1 MNLRLSLQR
10 KNQPRAYAGGKSVHM
25 VGFTLIE
32 VMLTAVIIALLTG
45 IAVPSYQH
53 YILRARRSEVQQFML
68 ELAIREEEY
77 FQINHVYGS
86 LLNLGVAQPPEAVA
100 LNYALSVSHAT
111 APPSYTLTATP
122 LPQSAQEKDG
132 PLSLD
137 QRGTKLPVE
146 KWR

>member
-1 MNLRLSLQR
+1 MNLRLSLHR
-10 KNQPRAYAGGKSVHM
+10 KNQPGIYAGAKSVHM
-25 VGFTLIE
+25 AGFTLIE
-32 VMLTAVIIALLTG
+32 VMLTAVIIALLAG

-53 YILRARRSEVQQFML
+53 YILRVRRSEVQQFML

-86 LLNLGVAQPPEAVA
+86 LLNLGVAELPEAVA
-100 LNYALSVSHAT
+100 LNYALSVSHAA

-122 LPQSAQEKDG
+122 LPRSTQERDG

-137 QRGTKLPVE
+137 HRGTKLPVE